1 MALCQPEAM
10 AGVDRGFDLQGEAT
24 PVAELVRDVWRSR
37 ALIQMLAK
45 KEFFVKYR
53 RATFGM
59 LWAAGLPLF
68 QATVLAVVFS
78 RVVKVEVEGPYA
90 VFVFPAYA
98 AWSFFSSTLPGAS
111 TSIVDNAA
119 LSNKIYF
126 PRAVLP
132 ISSVVAA
139 LYSFAFTLVALL
151 GVCLAFGETPGLKAL
166 LLVPAAALLVLLTA
180 GLALLISGMH
190 VYFRDMRFFLQAALS
205 VWLFVTPV
213 LYPLEQAGGVLA
225 VAAWVNPMTGVC
237 ELFRTAVTDAD
248 AGWSGTVAVSVVW
261 VIATLLASVL
271 VHRRYN
277 RVFSDLL

>member
-1 MALCQPEAM
+1 M
-10 AGVDRGFDLQGEAT
+10 AGVDQGFDLEGEAT
-24 PVAELVRDVWRSR
+24 PIRELLRDLWRSR
-37 ALIQMLAK
+37 PLIRMLAK

-59 LWAAGLPLF
+59 VWAACLPLF
-68 QATVLAVVFS
+68 QATVLALVFS
-78 RVVKVEVEGPYA
+78 RVVRVETDEPYA

-98 AWSFFSSTLPGAS
+98 AWSFFSATLPGAS
-111 TSIVDNAA
+111 TAIVDNSA

-132 ISSVVAA
+132 LSTVLAA
-139 LYSFAFTLVALL
+139 MYGFVFTMVALL
-151 GVCLAFGETPGLKAL
+151 GVCIAFGEYPDLETL
-166 LLVPAAALLVLLTA
+166 LLVPGVFLLVLLTS
-180 GLALLISGMH
+180 GLALLISGLH

-213 LYPLEQAGGVLA
+213 LYPLDQASGA
-225 VAAWVNPMTGVC
+225 MEVAIRANPMTGVA
-237 ELFRTAVTDAD
+237 ELFRAAVTGGDP
-248 AGWSGTVAVSVVW
+248 GWGSTVVVTTAW
-261 VIATLLASVL
+261 VVVTLVAALL

>member
-1 MALCQPEAM
+1 MG
-10 AGVDRGFDLQGEAT
+10 AGNEGFDLEGEAT
-24 PVAELVRDVWRSR
+24 PIPELLADLWSSR
-37 ALIQMLAK
+37 PLIGMLAK

-53 RATFGM
+53 RASFGI
-59 LWAAGLPLF
+59 LWAACLPLF
-68 QATVLAVVFS
+68 QAAVLALVFS
-78 RVVKVEVEGPYA
+78 RVVRVDTEAPYA

-98 AWSFFSSTLPGAS
+98 AWSFFATTLPGAS

-132 ISSVVAA
+132 ITSVVAA
-139 LYSFAFTLVALL
+139 LYGFAFTLVALL
-151 GVCLAFGETPGLKAL
+151 GVCVAFGELPGPRTL
-166 LLVPAAALLVLLTA
+166 LLVPAVVLLVLLTSS
-180 GLALLISGMH
+180 LSLLISGMH

-213 LYPLEQAGGVLA
+213 LYPLDQATGALA
-225 VAAWVNPMTGVC
+225 VAVFVNPMTGVC
-237 ELFRTAVTDAD
+237 GLFRAAITGAEPGFT
-248 AGWSGTVAVSVVW
+248 GTLAVSVVW
-261 VIATLLASVL
+261 IAGTLVAALL